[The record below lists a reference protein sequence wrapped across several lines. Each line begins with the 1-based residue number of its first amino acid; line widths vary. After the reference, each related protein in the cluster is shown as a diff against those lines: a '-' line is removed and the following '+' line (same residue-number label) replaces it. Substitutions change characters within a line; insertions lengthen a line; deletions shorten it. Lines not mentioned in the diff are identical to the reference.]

1 MALLSASMIRVVI
14 TSVTYVGPL
23 ATVLESE
30 QSSLSDGAIVVM
42 AQEHHRLPEQ
52 LPDFVK
58 SSVKSFT
65 KLQNK
70 FFEFRTSIERDIGAE
85 DLKQDIYNE
94 LKMEE
99 LERDDEQSK

>member
-1 MALLSASMIRVVI
+1 MLVGILVI
-14 TSVTYVGPL
+14 G
-23 ATVLESE
+23 
-30 QSSLSDGAIVVM
+30 
-42 AQEHHRLPEQ
+42 PEQ

-70 FFEFRTSIERDIGAE
+70 IFEFRASVERDIGAE
-85 DLKQDIYNE
+85 DLKQDVFNE

-99 LERDDEQSK
+99 LERDDEPPKWNELHRASKRAPL

>member
-1 MALLSASMIRVVI
+1 MFQIGLLEILIILLVGILVI
-14 TSVTYVGPL
+14 G
-23 ATVLESE
+23 
-30 QSSLSDGAIVVM
+30 
-42 AQEHHRLPEQ
+42 PEQ

-70 FFEFRTSIERDIGAE
+70 LFEFRASVERDIGAE
-85 DLKQDIYNE
+85 DLKQDIFNE

-99 LERDDEQSK
+99 LERDDESPK